1 MYYKV
6 CLETCE
12 TKGSCCYKKH
22 ILIVALVILD
32 VLLLE
37 FVFVGAGFYQWGV
50 RLLHIIAPIWVLQGA
65 LV

>member
-1 MYYKV
+1 M
-6 CLETCE
+6 
-12 TKGSCCYKKH
+12 
-22 ILIVALVILD
+22 ILD